1 MLISYDK
8 RFIFIHVAKVAG
20 LSVREAL
27 APHCREP
34 SHFRIARPAPTR
46 PDGSPNPLYDFWRN
60 SLLHARARDVQ
71 RQLPTPF
78 SDFFT
83 FGFVRNPWDW
93 HVSMYHFILA
103 ERDHIHHRR
112 VEAMSGFDAFID
124 WVVATRN
131 PYTRG
136 ATKLQSD
143 MLTDTQGRLIVDFV
157 GRFETLTQDF
167 ARVRERVGINAQLPC
182 VNATRHRPYASYYS
196 ERSRR
201 QVAELCHADIERF
214 DYRFDDAGWD

>member
-1 MLISYDK
+1 MLISYEQ

-27 APHCREP
+27 APYCREP
-34 SHFRIARPAPTR
+34 PHFRIARPSATR
-46 PDGSPNPLYDFWRN
+46 PDGSPNPLLEAWRN
-60 SLLHARARDVQ
+60 RLLHARARDVQ
-71 RQLPTPF
+71 RELPTPF
-78 SDFFT
+78 RDFFT

-112 VEAMSGFDAFID
+112 VAALPDFDAFID
-124 WVVATRN
+124 WVVAT
-131 PYTRG
+131 PKPFARG

-143 MLTDTQGRLIVDFV
+143 MLTDDRGRIMVDIV
-157 GRFETLTQDF
+157 GRFERLSDDF
-167 ARVRERVGINAQLPC
+167 AQVCNRIGIAARLPR

-196 ERSRR
+196 ERSRW
-201 QVAELCHADIERF
+201 QVAALCRDDIERF
-214 DYRFDDAGWD
+214 GYRFDGAG